1 VAFYETALRF
11 APDYKLAS
19 VRIGGRVFMERS
31 REAMG
36 IRVLKDKTI
45 VLGVS
50 GSIAAYKAVEVAS
63 RLVQAGAQVDVVMTE
78 AATKLVTPLTFQA
91 ITHRPVVTDLFDPQ
105 GELGIDHVA
114 LARRANLLLIA
125 PATAHILA
133 RMAHGLADDAVTTT
147 FLATKAPVIVAPA
160 MESHM
165 WQHPATQHNVET
177 LRGWGVTVIEP
188 EAGRLASGAVGV
200 GRMAEPPTIVDTVR
214 WVLGRS
220 GALSG
225 YRVVVTAGP
234 TLEPIDPVRYVSNHS
249 SGRMGYA
256 LARAARDRGAE
267 VTLISGPTAL
277 EQPVGVDFRAVTT
290 AQEMLEA
297 VVDAVRDAHALIMA
311 AAVADYRPAQAA
323 EQKIKKG
330 EEGFSL
336 QLTRN
341 PDILAEVVARY
352 ADRTPPLIAIGFAA
366 ETENLVENARAKLE
380 RKGLDLIVANPVP
393 ATFGAEG
400 TQVTLI
406 DREGNVEPWPPLP
419 KEELTERIVDRL
431 VEWLHHAS
439 P

>member
-1 VAFYETALRF
+1 
-11 APDYKLAS
+11 
-19 VRIGGRVFMERS
+19 
-31 REAMG
+31 MG
-36 IRVLKDKTI
+36 IRILENKTI

-63 RLVQAGAQVDVVMTE
+63 RLVQAGARVEVTMT
-78 AATKLVTPLTFQA
+78 AAGAKLVTPLTFQA
-91 ITHRPVVTDLFDPQ
+91 ITHHPVVTDLFDPR

-114 LARRANLLLIA
+114 LARRADLLLIA

-147 FLATKAPVIVAPA
+147 FLATQAPIVVAPA
-160 MESHM
+160 MESRM
-165 WQHPATQHNVET
+165 WQHPATQHNLDT
-177 LRGWGVTVIEP
+177 LRRWGITVIEP
-188 EAGRLASGAVGV
+188 EAGRLASGAIGV
-200 GRMAEPPTIVDTVR
+200 GRMAEPPIIVDTVR
-214 WVLGRS
+214 WVLGRG

-234 TLEPIDPVRYVSNHS
+234 TLEPIDPVRYISNHS

-277 EQPVGVDFRAVTT
+277 AQPAGVDFRAVTT
-290 AQEMLEA
+290 AREMLEA
-297 VVDAVRDAHALIMA
+297 VTDAVRDAHALIMA
-311 AAVADYRPAQAA
+311 AAVADYRPARPTA
-323 EQKIKKG
+323 QKIKKG
-330 EEGFSL
+330 EQGLTL

-341 PDILAEVVARY
+341 PDILAEVVGRY
-352 ADRTPPLIAIGFAA
+352 AERTPRLITIGFAA
-366 ETENLVENARAKLE
+366 ETENLVENARAKLK

-406 DREGNVEPWPPLP
+406 DREGHVEPWPPLS
-419 KEELTERIVDRL
+419 KEEITERIVDRL
-431 VEWLHHAS
+431 VELLRGAS
-439 P
+439 AA

>member
-1 VAFYETALRF
+1 M
-11 APDYKLAS
+11 S
-19 VRIGGRVFMERS
+19 G
-31 REAMG
+31 MG
-36 IRVLKDKTI
+36 IRILENKTI

-63 RLVQAGAQVDVVMTE
+63 RLVQAGAQVEVVMTE

-91 ITHRPVVTDLFDPQ
+91 ITHRPVVTDLFDPR

-114 LARRANLLLIA
+114 LARRADLLLIA
-125 PATAHILA
+125 PATAHLLA

-147 FLATKAPVIVAPA
+147 FLATEAPVVVVPA

-165 WQHPATQHNVET
+165 WQHSATQRNVET
-177 LRGWGVTVIEP
+177 LRGWGITVIEP

-200 GRMAEPPTIVDTVR
+200 GRMAEPPAVVDTAR

-234 TLEPIDPVRYVSNHS
+234 TLEPIDPVRYISNHS

-267 VTLISGPTAL
+267 VVLISGPTAL
-277 EQPVGVDFRAVTT
+277 ERPVGVEFRAVTT
-290 AQEMLEA
+290 TREMLEA

-311 AAVADYRPAQAA
+311 AAVADYRPTQAA
-323 EQKIKKG
+323 EQKIKKE
-330 EEGFSL
+330 EEGLSL

-341 PDILAEVVARY
+341 PDVLAEVVARY
-352 ADRTPPLIAIGFAA
+352 ADRTPPLIRIGFAA
-366 ETENLVENARAKLE
+366 ETENLVENARAKLA

-406 DREGNVEPWPPLP
+406 DREGNVEPWPSLP

-431 VEWLHHAS
+431 VQRLHQAS
-439 P
+439 PRATPSS

>member
-1 VAFYETALRF
+1 
-11 APDYKLAS
+11 
-19 VRIGGRVFMERS
+19 
-31 REAMG
+31 MG

-63 RLVQAGAQVDVVMTE
+63 RLVQAGARVEVAMSE
-78 AATKLVTPLTFQA
+78 AATKLVAPLTFQA

-114 LARRANLLLIA
+114 LARRADLLLIA
-125 PATAHILA
+125 PATAHLLA

-147 FLATKAPVIVAPA
+147 FLATQAPVVVAPA

-165 WQHPATQHNVET
+165 WQHPATQRNLET

-188 EAGRLASGAVGV
+188 EVGRLASGAVGV

-234 TLEPIDPVRYVSNHS
+234 TLEPIDPVRYISNHS

-256 LARAARDRGAE
+256 LARAARDRGAA
-267 VTLISGPTAL
+267 VILVSGPTAL
-277 EQPVGVDFRAVTT
+277 EPPVGVDFRAVTT
-290 AQEMLEA
+290 AREMLEA

-311 AAVADYRPAQAA
+311 AAVADYRPTRAA

-330 EEGFSL
+330 EGGLSL
-336 QLTRN
+336 QLSRN

-352 ADRTPPLIAIGFAA
+352 ADRTPPLISIGFAA
-366 ETENLVENARAKLE
+366 ETENLVENARAKLK

-406 DREGNVEPWPPLP
+406 DREGNVEPWPPLS

-431 VEWLHHAS
+431 VERLHQARS
-439 P
+439 